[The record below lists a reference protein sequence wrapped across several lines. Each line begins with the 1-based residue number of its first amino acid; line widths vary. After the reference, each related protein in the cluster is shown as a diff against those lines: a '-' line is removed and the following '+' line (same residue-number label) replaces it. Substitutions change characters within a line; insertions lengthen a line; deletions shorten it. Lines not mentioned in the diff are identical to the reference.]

1 MVQIYSQ
8 WHTQTKSSIEV
19 RNESEKIS
27 CAYVFRYF
35 AAIGFCLCWRRGAS
49 ANTHAYS
56 NSDSKSDTN
65 SHTNPS
71 SYSYSKG
78 EDSGGELLLG
88 TGGSTR
94 KGHNLLYCL

>member
-1 MVQIYSQ
+1 LRDYPEKDESLTVDKIVSMVQIYSQ

-27 CAYVFRYF
+27 CAYAFRYF

-49 ANTHAYS
+49 GDTHAYS
-56 NSDSKSDTN
+56 NSDTDAN
-65 SHTNPS
+65 AHAHPNPS

-78 EDSGGELLLG
+78 GD
-88 TGGSTR
+88 
-94 KGHNLLYCL
+94 